1 MPVTRADIQKIAD
14 LAELHVDETTA
25 AELEAQ
31 LSRILD
37 YVAQLSEL
45 PKAGPSLGDDRAVRL
60 RSDVVRS
67 DQLGFPVSRLAPAMK
82 HDLFL
87 VPRLGELGQ
96 GEGESP

>member
-25 AELEAQ
+25 VELEAQ

-45 PKAGPSLGDDRAVRL
+45 PKEGPSLGDDRAVRL
-60 RSDVVRS
+60 RPDMIRS
-67 DQLGFPVSRLAPAMK
+67 DPLGFPVSGLAPAMK
-82 HDLFL
+82 HGLFL
-87 VPRLGELGQ
+87 VPRLGELDQ
-96 GEGESP
+96 GGEESP